1 MSRINQSVYQP
12 LCSAQGVARSSV
24 RKRSYNSNKQEPLKK
39 KRFKRSMYLLRVY
52 KNISCVL
59 HIMHYLLLCVMY
71 HRLLATYCV
80 QKEQNKTEKNPK
92 TKNIRCFINCSPNTV
107 KHKRTK
113 IYTIPYKV
121 YLFCVPFL
129 QFQPLTTLKLNY
141 RPLSSL
147 KKSENMA
154 KLQEKKKNVLR
165 YLVEITITS
174 HYSVLH

>member
-1 MSRINQSVYQP
+1 MQSNMSRINQSLYQP

-39 KRFKRSMYLLRVY
+39 RDSNVRCIYYVYTKISLAFYTLCTTYCYVCYVPQTIGYLLCKKR
-52 KNISCVL
+52 
-59 HIMHYLLLCVMY
+59 
-71 HRLLATYCV
+71 T
-80 QKEQNKTEKNPK
+80 EQNRKNPK

-121 YLFCVPFL
+121 YLSCVPFL

-141 RPLSSL
+141 RPLS
-147 KKSENMA
+147 
-154 KLQEKKKNVLR
+154 R
-165 YLVEITITS
+165 
-174 HYSVLH
+174 